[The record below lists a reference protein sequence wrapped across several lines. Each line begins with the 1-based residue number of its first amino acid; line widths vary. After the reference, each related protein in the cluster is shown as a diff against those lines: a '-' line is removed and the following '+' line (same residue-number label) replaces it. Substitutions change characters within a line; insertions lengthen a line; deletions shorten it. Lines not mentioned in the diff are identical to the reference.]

1 MERAS
6 FEHFRIDPIVVFKLG
21 QELITDEIQA
31 LLELIKNSYDA
42 DATFVAVTIDT
53 YGVPKGALLPSKKS
67 APGFI
72 EIVDD
77 GSGMDLA
84 QVRDGW
90 LLIARSQKAEMKQH
104 NRQTEGG
111 RTPLGD
117 KGLGRLGA
125 QRLGWGLQLATK
137 TKSSKREIVLAF
149 SWNDFFSAKT
159 LEEVGARIG
168 HRTARRKHGTTV
180 TVAELNEPERWRG
193 EGARELQKSMSR
205 VISPYEGVEGF
216 TISITVDGEQIDLQ
230 SVNRKVLETA
240 QLHYDIKFDGKQLK
254 ISGRAGLDFFR
265 PQKGDDREAFAHFV
279 DTDEGR
285 EFFKRLADSPRA
297 SDFGVK
303 KGRGRWFTSFHRTLL
318 LEDVVEGVINSSGDS
333 EIPNPGPFRAE
344 IDSFD
349 LSPGDDSRLE
359 VFGSITPYRSFIKD
373 LAGIRVYRDG
383 FAVRVDRDW
392 LGLGKQ
398 WTSARSYYG
407 LKPDTTL
414 GYVALTARKNP
425 QLIEKT
431 DREGFTDTPHYQS
444 LQALMGSFLSFTEEA
459 QSWFRREFSAY
470 LKEKLEEMAEIEE
483 DANSADVSGSIEQTV
498 SDAESAKDKAEEA
511 ESEMREVLDGAD
523 AAMSAAS
530 ADSENPEEAAAKM
543 AEAAEALKEALRS
556 GQLAMREVSGL
567 LSRVESVQARNELM
581 HREIVQLEEQLE
593 QGVEAMSLG
602 LTAEALSHEMF
613 NIADGL
619 AARTQALSKE
629 LEDGDLDERAMKR
642 FVAHV
647 RGTIGTLRA
656 ELGHFAP
663 SMRYVRERRER
674 IDLSVF
680 TEDIVEYY
688 QGRWAEDGIRI
699 RLKNDS
705 SESFVVRMG
714 RGRLTQVFDNLL
726 LNSHYWLSTALGQG
740 RIKRGT
746 ITIRLNGST
755 VVVYDNGPGVDP
767 TAEETLFDPFVT
779 RKPRGI
785 GRGLGLFVARQ
796 LLDAEGCALFLG
808 PKRNSDGRRYQF
820 HIDLESA
827 RDG

>member
-1 MERAS
+1 MEGAS

-21 QELITDEIQA
+21 QELITDETQA

-53 YGVPKGALLPSKKS
+53 YGAPKGALLPAKEN
-67 APGFI
+67 APGYI

-90 LLIARSQKAEMKQH
+90 LLIARSQKADMKLH

-137 TKSSKREIVLAF
+137 TESSKKEIVLAF

-168 HRTARRKHGTTV
+168 RRTARRKHGTTV
-180 TVAELNEPERWRG
+180 TVAELNEPKRWRG
-193 EGARELQKSMSR
+193 KGASELQKSMSR

-254 ISGRAGLDFFR
+254 IAGRAGLDFFR
-265 PQKGDDREAFAHFV
+265 PQKGDEREAFTHFV
-279 DTDEGR
+279 DADEGR
-285 EFFKRLADSPRA
+285 EFFKRLVETPRA
-297 SDFGVK
+297 SDFDVK
-303 KGRGRWFTSFHRTLL
+303 RARGRWFASFSRTLL
-318 LEDVVEGVINSSGDS
+318 LEDAVKGVINSNGDS

-349 LSPGDDSRLE
+349 LSPGEDSRLE
-359 VFGSITPYRSFIKD
+359 VFGSIGPYRSFIKD

-444 LQALMGSFLSFTEEA
+444 LQTLMGSFLSFTEEA
-459 QSWFRREFSAY
+459 QNWLRREFSSY
-470 LKEKLEEMAEIEE
+470 LKEKLEEMAEVEE

-498 SDAESAKDKAEEA
+498 SDAESAKEKAEEA
-511 ESEMREVLDGAD
+511 ESEMGEALHSAD

-530 ADSENPEEAAAKM
+530 ADGENPEEAAAKM
-543 AEAAEALKEALRS
+543 AEAAVALKDALGR
-556 GQLAMREVSGL
+556 GQRAMREVSEL
-567 LSRVESVQARNELM
+567 LSRVESVQAGNELM

-629 LEDGDLDERAMKR
+629 LDEGELDERTMKR

-647 RGTIGTLRA
+647 RGTIGTLRK

-674 IDLSVF
+674 IDVSIF
-680 TEDIVEYY
+680 AADMVEYY
-688 QGRWAEDGIRI
+688 EGRWAEDGIRI
-699 RLKNDS
+699 KLRDDS
-705 SESFVVRMG
+705 KEPFMVSIG

-726 LNSHYWLSTALGQG
+726 LNSHYWLNVALSQE
-740 RIKRGT
+740 RIKQGI
-746 ITIRLNGST
+746 ITIRLKSPAVT
-755 VVVYDNGPGVDP
+755 LYDNGPGVDP
-767 TAEETLFDPFVT
+767 TTEETLFDPFVT
-779 RKPRGI
+779 RKPRGV

-796 LLDAEGCALFLG
+796 LLDAEGCSIFLG
-808 PKRNSDGRRYQF
+808 PKRNSEGRRYQF
-820 HIDLESA
+820 HLDLESA
-827 RDG
+827 LDD